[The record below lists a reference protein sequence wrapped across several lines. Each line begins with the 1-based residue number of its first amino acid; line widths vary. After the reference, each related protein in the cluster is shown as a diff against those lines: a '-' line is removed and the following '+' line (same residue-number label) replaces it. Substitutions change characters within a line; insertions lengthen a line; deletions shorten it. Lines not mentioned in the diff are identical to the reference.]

1 MTLNDLIEKFNSKL
15 VQHLESF
22 FHTEEVYQD
31 SVQEDEANLSTI
43 NHVVFET
50 GGFVET
56 GASVYTQDVTVYYFS
71 ENRED
76 LDVLQVEFMKS
87 LSKTGHT
94 CKKTLKDKMRKKD
107 TEFFVDVL
115 TFELTRNVKHVCKV

>member
-1 MTLNDLIEKFNSKL
+1 MTLNELIEKFNSKL

-22 FHTEEVYQD
+22 FHTAEVYQD
-31 SVQEDEANLSTI
+31 SVQEDEANLSII

-50 GGFVET
+50 GGFVKA

-76 LDVLQVEFMKS
+76 LDALQVEFMNS
-87 LSKTGHT
+87 LNQTGHT
-94 CKKTLKDKMRKKD
+94 CNKSLKDKMRKKD

-115 TFELTRNVKHVCKV
+115 TFELTRNVKYVC

>member
-1 MTLNDLIEKFNSKL
+1 MTLNNLIEKFNSRL
-15 VQHLESF
+15 VEHLESF
-22 FHTEEVYQD
+22 FHTKEVYQD

-50 GGFVET
+50 GGFVRT
-56 GASVYTQDVTVYYFS
+56 GASVLTQDVTVYYFS

-76 LDVLQVEFMKS
+76 LDVLQVEFMNS
-87 LSKTGHT
+87 LSKTGHI
-94 CKKTLKDKMRKKD
+94 CNKSLKDKMRKKD

-115 TFELTRNVKHVCKV
+115 TFELTRNVKHVC

>member
-1 MTLNDLIEKFNSKL
+1 MSLNDLIEKFNSKL

-22 FHTEEVYQD
+22 FHTVEVYQD
-31 SVQEDEANLSTI
+31 SVQEDEANLSII

-50 GGFVET
+50 GGFVRA
-56 GASVYTQDVTVYYFS
+56 GASAFTQDVTVYYFS

-76 LDVLQVEFMKS
+76 LDVLQVEFMSS

-94 CKKTLKDKMRKKD
+94 CNKSLKEKMRKKD

-115 TFELTRNVKHVCKV
+115 TFELTRNVKYAC